1 MDPGASKWHVWAKDE
16 AQLHGK
22 KGDPVRSPPRSV
34 SSSTST
40 VATSTPPPFAP
51 FPLLTSPKAQHREP
65 SDKNMCAKPTQ
76 DELNELM
83 PDPVNCFC
91 NEKAHRLDLEEVGPV
106 LVCHRWASQQDPV
119 MCGFH
124 MHQDG
129 WFQFRQEL
137 EAGLPL
143 SLDYSGLKTC
153 KHFNFSFCTYFFVQ
167 NTFPKLLDNG
177 PNCFCNKPVIE
188 HHYRTSTGCFDLQ
201 LRCEMMYTNQKRCNF
216 QVAARNV
223 HFLKST
229 CHPVVTEKRKEDRSR
244 SKAHAHDLLS
254 ALLAKADGYQ
264 QKADCSYWEEDKL
277 DTCSSGDSS
286 LSPKSSTPTTISPT
300 LSHPSLLQN
309 INCQNTS
316 VFRKKTSSGINSNQ
330 AETTFSSKPLH
341 LYEILQQ
348 EQQLERAQQSTPL
361 DWESEQQQIKVE
373 IDRLEQEID
382 IQNRDMEYTSSM
394 LKDDKLQLEYEK
406 YVSENNHYRYLVEQC
421 DQKRVTNQ
429 CKLTQLELQLA
440 ASKERDD
447 EDQREWARPKGE
459 DFKCKLCFNRYIEY
473 ALIPCYHLGKV
484 DTFCTMIQTNLF
496 IFKLIVRHVQID

>member
-1 MDPGASKWHVWAKDE
+1 
-16 AQLHGK
+16 
-22 KGDPVRSPPRSV
+22 
-34 SSSTST
+34 
-40 VATSTPPPFAP
+40 
-51 FPLLTSPKAQHREP
+51 
-65 SDKNMCAKPTQ
+65 MCAKPTQ

-83 PDPVNCFC
+83 PEPVNCFC

-167 NTFPKLLDNG
+167 NSFPKLLDNG

-188 HHYRTSTGCFDLQ
+188 QHYRTSTGCFDLQ

-229 CHPVVTEKRKEDRSR
+229 CHPVVTEKRKEDRLR
-244 SKAHAHDLLS
+244 SK
-254 ALLAKADGYQ
+254 AKADGYQ
-264 QKADCSYWEEDKL
+264 QKADSYWEEDKL
-277 DTCSSGDSS
+277 NTCSSGDSS
-286 LSPKSSTPTTISPT
+286 LSPKSQTTTISPT

-309 INCQNTS
+309 INCQS
-316 VFRKKTSSGINSNQ
+316 VFRKKTSSSTTA
-330 AETTFSSKPLH
+330 AETPFLSEPLH
-341 LYEILQQ
+341 LHDILQQ
-348 EQQLERAQQSTPL
+348 ERAQPSTPP

-373 IDRLEQEID
+373 IDRLQQEID
-382 IQNRDMEYTSSM
+382 IQNRDMEYIGSM
-394 LKDDKLQLEYEK
+394 LKDDRLQLECDK
-406 YVSENNHYRYLVEQC
+406 YQSENNQYRYSLEQC
-421 DQKRVTNQ
+421 DQQRVTNQ

-473 ALIPCYHLGKV
+473 ALIPCYHLGKWIYIV
-484 DTFCTMIQTNLF
+484 CIMIQKLTCLFFKAYCETCANRLKECAICRKPVTTMIKINMC
-496 IFKLIVRHVQID
+496 